1 MTPKAQKI
9 VFLLVLVVIILHQD
23 FWFWTNKTLVFDFLP
38 IGLVYHGLYTVLA
51 AVTMWIL
58 VKVAWPKEFDDVEG
72 QDGEQK

>member
-1 MTPKAQKI
+1 MTPKVRKV

-23 FWFWTNKTLVFDFLP
+23 FWLWTNKTLVFDFLP

-58 VKVAWPKEFDDVEG
+58 VKVAWPREFDDVEN
-72 QDGEQK
+72 QDGDQK